1 MDKSYAAVCL
11 YRANQIEKEK
21 TKVSTVVR
29 FRWCSS
35 FLYVVSHHFCFG
47 SFYCIGSNSDN
58 HDDVRDEWER
68 ILLSYEILSD
78 KKSRQ
83 RYNRH
88 EFVADPG
95 AAMQRAAM
103 GAAPS
108 GVTNIGKGIFSIGA
122 SALNLII
129 GDNDQNNKDKNNNV
143 E

>member
-1 MDKSYAAVCL
+1 
-11 YRANQIEKEK
+11 
-21 TKVSTVVR
+21 
-29 FRWCSS
+29 
-35 FLYVVSHHFCFG
+35 
-47 SFYCIGSNSDN
+47 
-58 HDDVRDEWER
+58 
-68 ILLSYEILSD
+68 LSD

-103 GAAPS
+103 GAATS
-108 GVTNIGKGIFSIGA
+108 GVTNIGKGIFSMGA

>member
-1 MDKSYAAVCL
+1 
-11 YRANQIEKEK
+11 
-21 TKVSTVVR
+21 
-29 FRWCSS
+29 
-35 FLYVVSHHFCFG
+35 
-47 SFYCIGSNSDN
+47 
-58 HDDVRDEWER
+58 
-68 ILLSYEILSD
+68 LSD

-103 GAAPS
+103 GAATS
-108 GVTNIGKGIFSIGA
+108 GVTNIGKGIFSMGA

-129 GDNDQNNKDKNNNV
+129 GDDQQNKDKNNF